1 MKKIILL
8 ALFAGSLSLTSCIK
22 LTSCDCYTGKTLK
35 VNGNDAST
43 IRANCEMQSGGDC
56 TY

>member
-22 LTSCDCYTGKTLK
+22 LTKCECYTGKTLK
-35 VNGNDAST
+35 VNGNDASE
-43 IRANCEMQSGGDC
+43 IRANCESQSGGDC

>member
-8 ALFAGSLSLTSCIK
+8 ALFAGSMSLTSCIK
-22 LTSCDCYTGKTLK
+22 LTTCDCYTGKTLK